1 MFHQTS
7 EYPEAGRARPLLHL
21 TCVPATFHCDKL
33 MNPEAR
39 RALNDPDFSI
49 RWT

>member
-7 EYPEAGRARPLLHL
+7 EYPAALGRSSNL